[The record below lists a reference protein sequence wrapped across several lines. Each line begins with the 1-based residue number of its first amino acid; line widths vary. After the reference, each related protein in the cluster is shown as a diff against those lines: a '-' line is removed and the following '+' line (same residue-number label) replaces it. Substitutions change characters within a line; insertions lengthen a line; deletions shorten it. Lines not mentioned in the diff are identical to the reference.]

1 MSKNRLLF
9 FASLAFSVL
18 AAACATVPEPEVGYD
33 PADLRFDGDKAFA
46 VETDFV
52 TRFPTRHSGQ
62 PNNRLAAEWLKEQF
76 ESFGLTCVLQEW
88 QVINY
93 SVPVDLRNVACTL
106 PGESPQQILI
116 VAHHDQAP
124 TTVQGADNDGS
135 GISILL
141 QLAEIFAAEG
151 TPRYTLAFVATDGE
165 EYGMLG
171 SYHYIQAHPD
181 VENILAG
188 MSVDNLGRPYYDA
201 MNFEMIGQYRHY
213 GPIWIGL
220 ALRQAADAAGG
231 WTVNL
236 RAPMDQLLDQAGP
249 ISFMDQGPMVA
260 AGVPAIGLTGHTPLD
275 PEIAKLH
282 YHLWHNPDDTMEH
295 QSPETLHQAGRV
307 AEAFV
312 RQLLSMDNFPRS
324 DGPYLYLDGSHQIL
338 RGLPLYLI
346 LIGFVALF
354 FLGSFRAMPAPW
366 PKRLQAW
373 RAALPHLL
381 SIWLPLLG
389 SIVLTYVFVAV
400 GLMDKY
406 DTYPATSKDPHIYN
420 PRWPAI
426 ILFLLGLAVF
436 LYIGRKLALR
446 GGAQRHSLPRAKRG
460 GGNPQVKPD
469 HRAIKSLAFLVIG
482 LVAVYVLLISPF
494 SLLFLAPTLFWYLI
508 KGRKGAGK
516 ALDLVLFLLGGLVFY
531 GLFYFFGFVI
541 YDYYF
546 KFAWFMLMMFSI
558 QMTSFRTA
566 IAITAAVGAG
576 LSLVVKPPKPMPAKR
591 VRNR

>member
-1 MSKNRLLF
+1 MSKNRILILI
-9 FASLAFSVL
+9 SLAFSLL
-18 AAACATVPEPEVGYD
+18 AAACATVPEPAVGYD
-33 PADLRFDGDKAFA
+33 PANLRFDGDKAFA
-46 VETDFV
+46 MEGDFV
-52 TRFPTRHSGQ
+52 TRFPSRHSGQ
-62 PNNRLAAEWLKEQF
+62 PNNRLAAEWLREQF
-76 ESFGLTCVLQEW
+76 ESFGLLCELQEW

-106 PGESPQQILI
+106 PGESPQQILM
-116 VAHHDQAP
+116 VAHFDQAS
-124 TTVQGADNDGS
+124 TTVLGADNDGS

-141 QLAEIFAAEG
+141 QLAEIFAAG
-151 TPRYTLAFVATDGE
+151 STPRYTLTFVATDGE

-171 SYHYIQAHPD
+171 SYHYIHSHPY
-181 VENILAG
+181 VENILVG
-188 MSVDNLGRPYYDA
+188 MSIDNLGRPYYDGVS
-201 MNFEMIGQYRHY
+201 FELIGQYRKY

-260 AGVPAIGLTGHTPLD
+260 AGVPAIGLTGHTPAD

-282 YHLWHNPDDTMEH
+282 YHLWHNPDDTMEY

-312 RQLLSMDNFPRS
+312 RQLLSMDSFPRS
-324 DGPYLYLDGSHQIL
+324 DDGPYLYLDGSHQIL

-346 LIGFVALF
+346 LTGFVALF
-354 FLGSFRAMPAPW
+354 FVGSFAALRAPW
-366 PKRLQAW
+366 PKRVQTW

-389 SIVLTYVFVAV
+389 SIMLTYVFVAV

-436 LYIGRKLALR
+436 LYIGRRLSLR
-446 GGAQRHSLPRAKRG
+446 GGASRRR
-460 GGNPQVKPD
+460 GNPQAAAD

-508 KGRKGAGK
+508 AGRSLRGGQPKGARRSNLAGK
-516 ALDLVLFLLGGLVFY
+516 ALDIVLFLLGGLVFY

-541 YDYYF
+541 YDYHF

-576 LSLVVKPPKPMPAKR
+576 LSLVVEPPHTK
-591 VRNR
+591 